1 MSSPQGRKA
10 KPDSYAYSWFLPA
23 EGHGGL
29 QVVSQM
35 PPPEPEATSLGPQ
48 NEQIAAMNART
59 DEWRHSG
66 TARPQSVKRSLAP
79 DSVTMR
85 LAGVAGWS
93 AMAGTGAFVLLE
105 RSGSFPGLQLG
116 VLTGVWLG
124 VSAAIWLLPGIL
136 SRLSARGR

>member
-10 KPDSYAYSWFLPA
+10 KPESYAYSWFLPA
-23 EGHGGL
+23 EGHKGMA
-29 QVVSQM
+29 VVVQM
-35 PPPEPEATSLGPQ
+35 VPQEPEAASPGPQ
-48 NEQIAAMNART
+48 NEQMAAMKART

-66 TARPQSVKRSLAP
+66 TARPQSVKRSMAP
-79 DSVTMR
+79 DSVSLR

-93 AMAGTGAFVLLE
+93 AMAGTGAFVLFE
-105 RSGSFPGLQLG
+105 RAGSFPGLQLG